1 MIERDDKEKK
11 VNGANGTQESNGANE
26 ANEANG
32 TNGTNGTNRKPLEPK
47 PFLPKKGNYRNLLA
61 YQKAECLYDM
71 TFYFAH
77 HYFVERK
84 DRTIDQV
91 IQAARLAYRNDQK
104 ARIAELEAQQK
115 GGAQ

>member
-11 VNGANGTQESNGANE
+11 VN
-26 ANEANG
+26 EANG
-32 TNGTNGTNRKPLEPK
+32 TGTNGKPLEPK
-47 PFLPKKGNYRNLLA
+47 PFLPKKGNYRDLLA

-104 ARIAELEAQQK
+104 ARIAELEAENAALKARIAELEAQQK